1 MDMMTDSPA
10 EEAAGAQ
17 ADMLKRRNSLHDKLW
32 GLYQRPNT
40 GFTSN
45 PALGAALSD
54 KNLVGMAPGFARMQ
68 LIKEMLGIGQP
79 GTEGIGY
86 AQREDAS
93 NAAAAAQMG
102 EVIGQIMASKSD
114 PGQSSAAQNYLYSTS
129 SGSGAPGGIM
139 GPMGGW
145 R

>member
-32 GLYQRPNT
+32 GLYQRPNY

-68 LIKEMLGIGQP
+68 LVKEMLGIGQP
-79 GTEGIGY
+79 GTGGIGY
-86 AQREDAS
+86 AQQEDAS
-93 NAAAAAQMG
+93 NAAAAAQIG

-114 PGQSSAAQNYLYSTS
+114 QGVNPGTAAAFMPAQAGGSAGFT
-129 SGSGAPGGIM
+129 GPGGA
-139 GPMGGW
+139 
-145 R
+145 